1 MSDEVGET
9 VNENQKLATQEEQIT
24 KPAPKVKPQ
33 REKDP
38 KKVAAGK
45 KLAEKNRQAKA
56 ALEREIKREIAEKE
70 QENENSAGWLPEMSF
85 QTVLSIVGIA
95 FTAFELYQR
104 FRQKESSVSVQ
115 STISPRAE
123 PKHSGGDRESGE
135 AAGAKLGAERSDS
148 GATAELE
155 KAKRRRAK
163 PREAPSVQKSEW
175 CERIADQRS
184 IIYFFLTTKMS
195 EQNKLVKMVTDSAVL
210 VGLTAG
216 VGYLAKK
223 ILKENFL
230 GDPSSNVMNYAKF
243 TGVLAGSM
251 ALKTYLED
259 QKILPKSI

>member
-9 VNENQKLATQEEQIT
+9 VNENQKLAAQEEQIT

-104 FRQKESSVSVQ
+104 FHQKESSGSAQ
-115 STISPRAE
+115 SPISSREE
-123 PKHSGGDRESGE
+123 PKHSE
-135 AAGAKLGAERSDS
+135 APTRVAERSVAPTRVAPA
-148 GATAELE
+148 GET
-155 KAKRRRAK
+155 
-163 PREAPSVQKSEW
+163 PRSPVSS
-175 CERIADQRS
+175 
-184 IIYFFLTTKMS
+184 
-195 EQNKLVKMVTDSAVL
+195 
-210 VGLTAG
+210 
-216 VGYLAKK
+216 K
-223 ILKENFL
+223 I
-230 GDPSSNVMNYAKF
+230 G
-243 TGVLAGSM
+243 M
-251 ALKTYLED
+251 A
-259 QKILPKSI
+259 

>member
-1 MSDEVGET
+1 MSDESSEP
-9 VNENQKLATQEEQIT
+9 VNENQNRLCEARLATQEEQIT
-24 KPAPKVKPQ
+24 KPAPKAKTQ

-56 ALEREIKREIAEKE
+56 ALEREVKREREIAERE

-104 FRQKESSVSVQ
+104 FRQKDSSAGGSVVIGEAAVKSPVSEI
-115 STISPRAE
+115 TAEPREE
-123 PKHSGGDRESGE
+123 PKHSE
-135 AAGAKLGAERSDS
+135 
-148 GATAELE
+148 
-155 KAKRRRAK
+155 AKR
-163 PREAPSVQKSEW
+163 SVVQNSEW
-175 CERIADQRS
+175 SDNNNNL
-184 IIYFFLTTKMS
+184 FFLATKMS

-210 VGLTAG
+210 VGLSAG